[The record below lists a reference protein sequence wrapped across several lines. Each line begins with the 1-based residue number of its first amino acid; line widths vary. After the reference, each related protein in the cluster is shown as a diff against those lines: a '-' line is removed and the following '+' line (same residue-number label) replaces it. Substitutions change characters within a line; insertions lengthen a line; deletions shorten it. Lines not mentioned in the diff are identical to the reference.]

1 MNLKKYGELKTKNII
16 FSVMLIAVFVL
27 LVTAYLFT
35 NNVYPD
41 FVYGK
46 TAYAFGSRSSN
57 ATFLFEDDVYPD
69 DIFLFYKA
77 KSTFISENSKDYEK
91 VLPYIEQLKTQL
103 CLKEVM
109 RERAETEAGV
119 VENVYYYSDKLPFYQ
134 IIYTSDEK
142 AFFCDAVKV
151 NLHVAY
157 TDNGISIG
165 CPFIYCGY

>member
-16 FSVMLIAVFVL
+16 FSVMLIAVGVL
-27 LVTAYLFT
+27 LMAGYLFT

-57 ATFLFEDDVYPD
+57 ATFLFEEDIFPD

-77 KSTFISENSKDYEK
+77 KSVFIAKNSEEYKEIA
-91 VLPYIEQLKTQL
+91 PYIEQLKVEL

-109 RERAETEAGV
+109 RESAETESGT
-119 VENVYYYSDKLPFYQ
+119 VENVYYYTDKLPFYQ
-134 IIYTSDEK
+134 IIYTSDET
-142 AFFCDAVKV
+142 AFYCGAVKV

-157 TDNGISIG
+157 TDGGISIG